1 MFRTALKIVKSGN
14 AFKTQTFILFSNIPI
29 FQLNLAFVANLFNN
43 YPALDE
49 PEVEIE
55 VIEETREEKSE
66 EFFHLQIENP
76 LNKTYFRSLI
86 L

>member
-1 MFRTALKIVKSGN
+1 MLFRQKLS
-14 AFKTQTFILFSNIPI
+14 FIFSNIPI

-66 EFFHLQIENP
+66 EFFHLQI
-76 LNKTYFRSLI
+76 
-86 L
+86 